1 MSISTDDVEALRSM
15 LSALPRHQPKM
26 LTKQQAIAA
35 LASEIAAAQ
44 RRGYPA
50 GDLAQLLSEKGID
63 VNGPMLRHYL
73 RKIRKPRSRP
83 SAQTAAKSATARG
96 GQGGADGSDPGVTS
110 SSTPASS
117 VGKRDASAGAN
128 GKSGSHS

>member
-1 MSISTDDVEALRSM
+1 MSISTDDVEALRSI

-44 RRGYPA
+44 RRGHPA

-83 SAQTAAKSATARG
+83 SAPTAGKITPAPAGQSGTDGSDESATA
-96 GQGGADGSDPGVTS
+96 PPE
-110 SSTPASS
+110 PASS
-117 VGKRDASAGAN
+117 VGKRDASTN
-128 GKSGSHS
+128 GSGKLPSRA

>member
-15 LSALPRHQPKM
+15 LSALPRHQPKI

-35 LASEIAAAQ
+35 LASEIGAAQ

-50 GDLAQLLSEKGID
+50 GDLAQLLSERGID

-73 RKIRKPRSRP
+73 RKIRKPRGRP
-83 SAQTAAKSATARG
+83 SAPMAAQSATAPA
-96 GQGGADGSDPGVTS
+96 GQSGTDGRDQSATVPS
-110 SSTPASS
+110 EPASS
-117 VGKRDASAGAN
+117 VAKRDVSPNPN
-128 GKSGSHS
+128 GNLGPRS